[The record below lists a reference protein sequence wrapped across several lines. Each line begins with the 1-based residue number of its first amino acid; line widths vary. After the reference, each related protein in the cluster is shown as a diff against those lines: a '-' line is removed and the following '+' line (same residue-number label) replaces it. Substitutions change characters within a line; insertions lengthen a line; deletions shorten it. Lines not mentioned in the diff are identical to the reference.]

1 MSAFTDHENELS
13 RARRYEPY
21 AHFYDA
27 AFRADPNPEDR
38 KFDSM
43 APIDAKQWDRLE
55 TFRGNDKDAYSA
67 FKADPENP
75 SNRASDKEQG
85 MWKANEAA
93 HWQIDWG
100 TNSQEHEL
108 SKNKWLP
115 PMNHASPEQIKGY
128 FEGVDAKYG
137 SAYDAYAK
145 KEGSNAVHRDD
156 YMRTMAVVEMENM
169 KAARQQ
175 SQQVVQPEQV
185 LTGQTEQAQA
195 QPEQAQPE
203 QGQETQERKRT
214 RISLKDFQGSGSEY
228 IAERKEE
235 ISALADGELDNV
247 MTEAKAQHKELFKVE
262 LEQAA
267 ERVPALNKLNDSLQD
282 ARAQHRANV
291 ASEEEVQTQTRPRQQ

>member
-1 MSAFTDHENELS
+1 MSSFTDHENELS

-27 AFRADPNPEDR
+27 AFQADPNPEDR

-55 TFRGNDKDAYSA
+55 TFRGNDKDAYSV

-93 HWQIDWG
+93 HWQINWAPS
-100 TNSQEHEL
+100 SQEHDL

-128 FEGVDAKYG
+128 FEGVHAKYG

-145 KEGSNAVHRDD
+145 KEGNNAVHRDD

-175 SQQVVQPEQV
+175 SQHVEQPEQV
-185 LTGQTEQAQA
+185 QTGQTEQS
-195 QPEQAQPE
+195 QAQPE

-235 ISALADGELDNV
+235 ISVLADGELDNV

-267 ERVPALNKLNDSLQD
+267 ERVPALNKLNDDLQ
-282 ARAQHRANV
+282 ATRAQHRANV
-291 ASEEEVQTQTRPRQQ
+291 ASEVESQQQTRPRQQ